1 MSTYYSFYA
10 KDEKD
15 NFVRVYCGSTNAT
28 VARRI
33 RHLAPYEKIALLST
47 ERIDSI
53 INDIQDDIN
62 THNSN
67 IKYVEDMV
75 QKVLDSKG
83 TTLEEKQEWVH
94 DLQAELDDIEREEG
108 NLEDLQLELGVF
120 TFMQRLDCKVYIG
133 CESGEFVTKE
143 DIQE

>member
-1 MSTYYSFYA
+1 
-10 KDEKD
+10 
-15 NFVRVYCGSTNAT
+15 
-28 VARRI
+28 
-33 RHLAPYEKIALLST
+33 
-47 ERIDSI
+47 
-53 INDIQDDIN
+53 
-62 THNSN
+62 
-67 IKYVEDMV
+67 MV